1 MNKIFYTFVLSALVL
16 LSVQCNPKSQESD
29 EQLENDSI
37 IEYAELLS
45 ITCHD
50 DYTDVKISNPWD
62 SARLLHRY
70 ILVPKTQNVPS
81 NLPQGTVVRTPLSNT
96 LVYASV
102 HCSLLEQLDAL
113 SQIGGVCDLSYIK
126 TPALL
131 SRAEN
136 GKLTDAGNSMSPDI
150 ERVMSLN
157 PDAILLS
164 PFENAG
170 YGRIGKMGI
179 PIIECADYL
188 ETSPLGRAEW
198 IKFFGLLYGKEVE
211 ADSIFT
217 EVEKNYTELRDKI
230 GVLSSAPVVISELK
244 SGSAWYMPGGKSYM
258 DYTDN
263 GFGVNLLQEKR
274 KAAFFTSDDAIGCVN
289 DSLFY
294 IYKPKENQ
302 EWLLSQERAIEKG
315 GNIDNPAVCQE
326 LREYAFSMLQTAQ
339 YLMSNNLTGK
349 YIGYQPR

>member
-244 SGSAWYMPGGKSYM
+244 SGSAWYMP
-258 DYTDN
+258 
-263 GFGVNLLQEKR
+263 L
-274 KAAFFTSDDAIGCVN
+274 
-289 DSLFY
+289 SL
-294 IYKPKENQ
+294 IH
-302 EWLLSQERAIEKG
+302 I
-315 GNIDNPAVCQE
+315 
-326 LREYAFSMLQTAQ
+326 
-339 YLMSNNLTGK
+339 
-349 YIGYQPR
+349 

>member
-150 ERVMSLN
+150 ELVMSLN
-157 PDAILLS
+157 PDAI
-164 PFENAG
+164 
-170 YGRIGKMGI
+170 
-179 PIIECADYL
+179 
-188 ETSPLGRAEW
+188 
-198 IKFFGLLYGKEVE
+198 
-211 ADSIFT
+211 
-217 EVEKNYTELRDKI
+217 
-230 GVLSSAPVVISELK
+230 
-244 SGSAWYMPGGKSYM
+244 
-258 DYTDN
+258 
-263 GFGVNLLQEKR
+263 
-274 KAAFFTSDDAIGCVN
+274 
-289 DSLFY
+289 
-294 IYKPKENQ
+294 
-302 EWLLSQERAIEKG
+302 
-315 GNIDNPAVCQE
+315 
-326 LREYAFSMLQTAQ
+326 
-339 YLMSNNLTGK
+339 
-349 YIGYQPR
+349 